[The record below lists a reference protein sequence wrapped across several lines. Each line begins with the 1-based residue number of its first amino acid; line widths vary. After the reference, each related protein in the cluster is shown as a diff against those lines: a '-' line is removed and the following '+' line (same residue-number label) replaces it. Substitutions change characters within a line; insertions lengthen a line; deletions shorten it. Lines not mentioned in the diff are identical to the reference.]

1 MGDTKRVQIIQKRL
15 DDAVRGTG
23 NTPKALQYLKELDKI
38 EMTVD
43 ILQATGIGKSVNRL
57 RRLDMDIGQAAKA
70 LLKKWHH
77 IVKASASSSQKKSN
91 DNKAELTKA
100 KLIKKESGRSSSRKR
115 NAPAPVDIP
124 STSYHPMA
132 SASAPP
138 PAPHPPP
145 PPPPVKSKH
154 SSIYWLFSDAC
165 TSRAF
170 YLATVPDTDFAMAIS
185 KRGRSAVY
193 SGRKTQVTTV
203 QSLFQLSMKV
213 IMDNIDALHE
223 VGGTPYFILEPV
235 LQRCTAV
242 QLYHLEDCNSHLL
255 DDTDGL
261 WKTHCQRDFKKSAP
275 AENQSWRELYL
286 EKFEEREEKFKT
298 LTARISR
305 KKMEME
311 KEMEGKQ
318 VKLAKATVMRRSYYS
333 SSSSS
338 FSSRS
343 GRHSPLKGPS
353 QPTGKATAPI
363 QIVSAN
369 LLLYTLA
376 RRTTANG

>member
-235 LQRCTAV
+235 LQRYRRTSECCMAAAV
-242 QLYHLEDCNSHLL
+242 FVFVLPAVALL
-255 DDTDGL
+255 FSCII
-261 WKTHCQRDFKKSAP
+261 WKTAIRICWTTRMACGKP
-275 AENQSWRELYL
+275 TVRE
-286 EKFEEREEKFKT
+286 
-298 LTARISR
+298 ISR
-305 KKMEME
+305 SLL
-311 KEMEGKQ
+311 Q
-318 VKLAKATVMRRSYYS
+318 RRINLGENYTWRNLKNGRKS
-333 SSSSS
+333 SK
-338 FSSRS
+338 R
-343 GRHSPLKGPS
+343 
-353 QPTGKATAPI
+353 
-363 QIVSAN
+363 
-369 LLLYTLA
+369 
-376 RRTTANG
+376 